1 MAMGSSSYGK
11 AYRKLFIV
19 VVCFCLPGL
28 CVAQTGIM
36 QDTLKVET
44 VRGYK
49 YNPVDAEYKPG
60 VAAFLIPASFVGY
73 GLISLTGDNVVRR
86 LDYTTKNELQ
96 EDHPLFAAHA
106 DDYMQFAPAVAVYA
120 LNLAGIKGQHSLL
133 DATGVYVLSSAIMG
147 GTVFIL
153 KKATNRER
161 PNGAGFNSF
170 PSGHTA
176 NAFAAAE
183 FLRQEY
189 KDISPW
195 YGVAGY
201 AVATATG
208 TLRMYNNKHWF
219 SDVVAGAGFGI
230 LSTKAAYFLYPKL
243 KRLVSGT
250 HAMNYNVVPSYQ
262 QHNFGLS
269 FNGTF

>member
-1 MAMGSSSYGK
+1 MSSFGYYTD
-11 AYRKLFIV
+11 YRKLFVAV
-19 VVCFCLPGL
+19 VFLYLPGI
-28 CVAQTGIM
+28 CMAQIGNL
-36 QDTLKVET
+36 QDTLKLQMAGV
-44 VRGYK
+44 YH
-49 YNPVDAEYKPG
+49 YNQDPAEYKPG
-60 VAAFLIPASFVGY
+60 IAPFIVPASFIGY
-73 GLISLTGDNVVRR
+73 GLVSLMGDNIVQR

-106 DDYMQFAPAVAVYA
+106 DDYLQVAPAAAVYG
-120 LNLAGIKGQHSLL
+120 LNLIGIKGQHSLL
-133 DATGVYVLSSAIMG
+133 DATGLYLLSAAITGGSVLIVKSA
-147 GTVFIL
+147 TH
-153 KKATNRER
+153 RER

-189 KDISPW
+189 RDISPW
-195 YGVAGY
+195 YGIAGY

-219 SDVVAGAGFGI
+219 SDVVAGAGFGVI
-230 LSTKAAYFLYPKL
+230 STKVAYFIYPKL
-243 KRLVSGT
+243 KKMVSGKG
-250 HAMNYNVVPSYQ
+250 AMNYNVVPSYQ
-262 QHNFGLS
+262 ERSFGLS